1 MINYRCKY
9 TILFCGHNTAIQ
21 TKTTSTIDSKDI
33 EASIP
38 SNFSN
43 SPSLHQF
50 RYFHSTHKPNNHSPL
65 PLTLP
70 STLAIHMPPKPPVPR
85 ETHAEIRCVTS
96 LLPNATGS
104 CEVSMNETMVMAAVH
119 GPLAPRSDDREY
131 SDEGKVRS
139 KTHAPTH
146 TPHPKPKT

>member
-1 MINYRCKY
+1 
-9 TILFCGHNTAIQ
+9 
-21 TKTTSTIDSKDI
+21 
-33 EASIP
+33 
-38 SNFSN
+38 
-43 SPSLHQF
+43 
-50 RYFHSTHKPNNHSPL
+50 
-65 PLTLP
+65 
-70 STLAIHMPPKPPVPR
+70 MPPKPPVPR

-139 KTHAPTH
+139 KTHAPPTRH
-146 TPHPKPKT
+146 TQNQKTKTKLTFPQKITAALRLFEIRALH